1 MENKTAFNILIVDDE
16 PANLLALEAVLES
29 LGQNLVRANSGEEAL
44 RHLIQKDFAV
54 ILLDVM
60 MPGMNGFETAGL
72 IRERGRTRHTP
83 IIFMTAGGKTVAE
96 MFQGYAL
103 GAIDYLLKPFVPA
116 VLRSKVSVLI
126 DLHRKREEVNHLNE
140 ELSRKAKELVMLNL
154 KLELENGKH
163 ERTVEELRRSEK
175 SLKNLNV
182 NLEAMVADRTA
193 ALEERGRQLTRTN
206 EELAKSAKKESE
218 AETPLP
224 LH

>member
-1 MENKTAFNILIVDDE
+1 MEKETPVNILIVDDQ

-44 RHLIQKDFAV
+44 RQLIQKDFAV

-60 MPGMNGFETAGL
+60 MPGMNGFETAAL

-83 IIFMTAGGKTVAE
+83 IIFMTAGGKTEAE

-126 DLHRKREEVNHLNE
+126 DLHRKSEEVNHLNE

-182 NLEAMVADRTA
+182 NLEAMVAERTA
-193 ALEERGRQLTRTN
+193 ALEERGRQLTRDRQ
-206 EELAKSAKKESE
+206 SV
-218 AETPLP
+218 
-224 LH
+224 